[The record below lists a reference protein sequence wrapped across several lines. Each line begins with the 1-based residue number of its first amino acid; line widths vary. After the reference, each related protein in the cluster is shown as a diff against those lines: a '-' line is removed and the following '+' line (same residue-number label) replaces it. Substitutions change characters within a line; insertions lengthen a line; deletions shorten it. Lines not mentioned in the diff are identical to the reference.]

1 MQCQKAKHKQQMVGL
16 VRNKSN
22 RCLSEDG
29 ERQGG
34 RCCALCLHQKAGGAA
49 QSDSTRSSTSFQ
61 MNLKIFIVVMIVAK
75 SFKLRTY
82 FSIPCD
88 SLSVTIVTSYLSPP
102 FKTYKPYIFWKLI
115 IWRWQCPLDN
125 IVQRPKTSKK
135 TMNWFWIYPPFL
147 TLLPFVCNLRS
158 LVNPA
163 GVWRMLISSS
173 LNCHKSSVHW
183 SDRNSINQFKRDW
196 SFYLSAEA
204 PRPQ

>member
-49 QSDSTRSSTSFQ
+49 QSDSTRSSTAFQ

-88 SLSVTIVTSYLSPP
+88 SLSVTIVTSYLSPQ

-115 IWRWQCPLDN
+115 IWRWQWPRRKYTKRQ
-125 IVQRPKTSKK
+125 IQIQSKDTQTETNTK
-135 TMNWFWIYPPFL
+135 WFQDPMYAIF
-147 TLLPFVCNLRS
+147 S
-158 LVNPA
+158 KA
-163 GVWRMLISSS
+163 GG
-173 LNCHKSSVHW
+173 
-183 SDRNSINQFKRDW
+183 
-196 SFYLSAEA
+196 
-204 PRPQ
+204 PRI